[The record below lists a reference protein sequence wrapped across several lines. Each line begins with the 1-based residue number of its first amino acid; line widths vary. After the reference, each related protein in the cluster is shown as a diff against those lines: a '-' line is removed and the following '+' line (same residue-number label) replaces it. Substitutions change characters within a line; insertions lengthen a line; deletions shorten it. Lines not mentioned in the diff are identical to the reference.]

1 MATDITNHLATIINA
16 RYGEQ
21 VRQAIHDAIKACYTD
36 GNWDASTGMVDL
48 LAREAINSILD
59 RSTGNV
65 QETRIWPSSDVDIY
79 DTDWEGAW
87 YNGQD
92 LTFDYELTP
101 GVKGTN
107 PNADFDYIYVY
118 YKPVITASPELHIF
132 KASTNY
138 GEGFGSATVVGGT
151 YFGYDDEEQDTGAFA
166 TMRKIN
172 IYTNPNSDSSLDFQL
187 GSVRGWRIY
196 SDNGTLRQSI
206 TDVESTSSSH
216 AGGTIFQIT
225 GVKYASIEDAVT
237 GALSLMS
244 FAEVEN
250 GTLKI
255 GGNS

>member
-1 MATDITNHLATIINA
+1 MANDITQYLATIISA
-16 RYGEQ
+16 RYGED

-36 GNWDASTGMVDL
+36 GNWDATTGMVDL
-48 LAREAINSILD
+48 LAREEINKIIS

-65 QETRIWPSSDVDIY
+65 QETRIWPDEDVDIY
-79 DTDWEGAW
+79 SNDWEGAW

-92 LTFDYELTP
+92 LTLHNC
-101 GVKGTN
+101 TN
-107 PNADFDYIYVY
+107 PNQDFDYIYVY

-151 YFGYDDEEQDTGAFA
+151 YFGYTDEALNTGAFA

-172 IYTNPNSDSSLDFQL
+172 IYRNPNSENPLDYQL
-187 GSVRGWRIY
+187 SNVRGWRIE
-196 SDNGTLRQSI
+196 SSNGSLTQSI

-225 GVKYASIEDAVT
+225 GVKYANIADVVNSAISLAQIGVFEDD
-237 GALSLMS
+237 
-244 FAEVEN
+244 
-250 GTLKI
+250 TLVI
-255 GGNS
+255 

>member
-36 GNWDASTGMVDL
+36 GQWNFDGEATGMVDL
-48 LAREAINSILD
+48 LAREAINNILD

-65 QETRIWPSSDVDIY
+65 QETRIWPDEDVDIY
-79 DTDWEGAW
+79 DENWEGAW
-87 YNGQD
+87 YNGKD
-92 LTFDYELTP
+92 LTFHNC
-101 GVKGTN
+101 TN

-151 YFGYDDEEQDTGAFA
+151 YFGYTNEESKTDPFA

-172 IYTNPNSDSSLDFQL
+172 IYPNPNSDNPLDYQL
-187 GSVRGWRIY
+187 SGVRGWRIY
-196 SDNGTLRQSI
+196 SDDGTLKQSI

-225 GVKYASIEDAVT
+225 GVKYASIEDVVEDT
-237 GALSLMS
+237 LNLMS
-244 FAEVEN
+244 FGEID
-250 GTLKI
+250 GDTLI
-255 GGNS
+255 V